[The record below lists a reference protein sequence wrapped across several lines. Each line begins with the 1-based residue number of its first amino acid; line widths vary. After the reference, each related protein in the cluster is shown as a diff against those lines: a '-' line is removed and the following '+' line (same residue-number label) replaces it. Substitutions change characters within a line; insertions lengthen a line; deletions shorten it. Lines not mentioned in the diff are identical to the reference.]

1 MEELEKINRKCYEIF
16 SFVYDKHKF
25 RMYESLLFSKEQER
39 VNSLNEEVKNFIS
52 ANLRKELL
60 YQEDSNLYYI
70 QLYTVCFM
78 ENKLNDNQ
86 FLKILEI
93 LLSEENYPEN
103 FLSPLIL
110 ILMSER
116 KLQEDSIRKIYEKIK
131 IQLQSIN
138 YNLGDT
144 PYDYRY
150 HLLKR
155 KETPE
160 DIIGELL
167 TTYDELGLVE
177 LHELIQ
183 EVMDELNSELRV
195 HKIKNIQQIES
206 IPSLKMEHHYFQVM
220 KQYWNTRNKKEK
232 IV

>member
-1 MEELEKINRKCYEIF
+1 MEELEKINGKCYEIF
-16 SFVYDKHKF
+16 SFFYDKCKF
-25 RMYESLLFSKEQER
+25 SMYESTLLNKEQER
-39 VNSLNEEVKNFIS
+39 VNSLKEEVKNFIS
-52 ANLRKELL
+52 ANLRKEFL

-93 LLSEENYPEN
+93 LLLEENYSKN
-103 FLSPLIL
+103 FLSPLVL

-116 KLQEDSIRKIYEKIK
+116 KLPEDSIRKIYEKIK
-131 IQLQSIN
+131 IQLQSAF
-138 YNLGDT
+138 YDLGDT

-167 TTYDELGLVE
+167 NTYDELGLEE
-177 LHELIQ
+177 LYELIQ
-183 EVMDELNSELRV
+183 EVMDELNSELRI

-206 IPSLKMEHHYFQVM
+206 IPPLKMEHHYFQVM